1 MTRCSS
7 YFWRAALP
15 TLPPLEPVAIP
26 GLATTPAKVLLIV
39 FAFKLF
45 RRLTFLAGPVGFEPT
60 TPGLEGR
67 CYVQTKPRAQCRLRP
82 FFISVLVSYK
92 YCGTKPLFLAVE

>member
-7 YFWRAALP
+7 YFWRAVLQ

-26 GLATTPAKVLLIV
+26 GLATTPAKVLFVV
-39 FAFKLF
+39 FTFIGF
-45 RRLTFLAGPVGFEPT
+45 WRYRRSGNAGPGGFEPP

-67 CYVQTKPRAQCRLRP
+67 CYVQTKPRAQPCE
-82 FFISVLVSYK
+82 
-92 YCGTKPLFLAVE
+92 T